1 MHCRISLVF
10 GLFAVAG
17 AQTIMDTIHE
27 LEAREQESLKT
38 EDSPVPKFNRFYA
51 KNSAARTLNAADA
64 AGHAQVEAEEAAKT
78 DAYGHPVSDTMESV
92 SSRMYA
98 NEMMKKSG
106 AEADEWSS
114 SHSDQEQKSCLA
126 QCMGHFH
133 GSLRTCAKKC
143 H

>member
-1 MHCRISLVF
+1 MSHASIVLA
-10 GLFAVAG
+10 LFAFAS

-27 LEAREQESLKT
+27 LEAHEQESMKS

-64 AGHAQVEAEEAAKT
+64 AGHAEVEAEEAAKT

-98 NEMMKKSG
+98 NEMIKKSG
-106 AEADEWSS
+106 AEAAAVDSS
-114 SHSDQEQKSCLA
+114 NRDME
-126 QCMGHFH
+126 
-133 GSLRTCAKKC
+133 
-143 H
+143 